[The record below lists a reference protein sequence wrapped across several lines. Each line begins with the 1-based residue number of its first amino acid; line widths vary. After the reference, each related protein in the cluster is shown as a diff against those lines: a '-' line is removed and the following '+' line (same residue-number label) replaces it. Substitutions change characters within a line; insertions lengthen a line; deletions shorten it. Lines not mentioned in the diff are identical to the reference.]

1 MLVVHQDFTHTS
13 PPPPAT
19 SEPWVDLKKL
29 AKHLGFSYGTTA
41 KLVREGA
48 IPGRAFKRGKFTY
61 WRFQLSVVYVAIHS
75 DPGQ

>member
-1 MLVVHQDFTHTS
+1 MSMFVVHQELTPKSPTS
-13 PPPPAT
+13 PPT

-48 IPGRAFKRGKFTY
+48 IPAGRSRGA
-61 WRFQLSVVYVAIHS
+61 S
-75 DPGQ
+75 